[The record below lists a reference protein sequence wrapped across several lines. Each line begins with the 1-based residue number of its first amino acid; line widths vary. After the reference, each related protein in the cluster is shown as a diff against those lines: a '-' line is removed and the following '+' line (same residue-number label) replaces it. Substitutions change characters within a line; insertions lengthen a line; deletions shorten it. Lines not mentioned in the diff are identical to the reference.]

1 MPVKLNEREYR
12 SMTMAAGDEEY
23 RVKGYAT
30 TFDDPYT
37 LYEDKDLVLKEIIDR
52 SALDEADMSDI
63 IMQYDHEGR
72 VFARVKNGTLQLTPD
87 EHGLKVTANLG
98 GTEIGRQLF
107 EEINGGYTN
116 KMSFGFTVT
125 GEKSQRSKDED
136 GNTVILRTI
145 TKVGRLYDVSAV
157 SLPAN
162 DATEISSRNIGD
174 GLIAEALEEVRA
186 EEERQRRIGEIRK
199 ILNQEDTNHDE

>member
-30 TFDDPYT
+30 TFDDPYI

-63 IMQYDHEGR
+63 IMQYNHEGR
-72 VFARVKNGTLQLTPD
+72 VFARTSNNTLTVTPD
-87 EHGLKVTANLG
+87 AHGLAMEADLG
-98 GTEIGRQLF
+98 GTSLGRGLF
-107 EEINGGYTN
+107 EEIKGGYTT
-116 KMSFGFTVT
+116 KMSWAFSVN
-125 GEKSQRSKDED
+125 RDKDEWTSEQLPD
-136 GNTVILRTI
+136 GRSLEVRRIKSVRKI
-145 TKVGRLYDVSAV
+145 YDLSAV

-162 DATEISSRNIGD
+162 DATTISARSVAD
-174 GLIAEALEEVRA
+174 GAIERLAAE
-186 EEERQRRIGEIRK
+186 RREQLEIRK
-199 ILNQEDTNHDE
+199 RKMLLEDWLK

>member
-23 RVKGYAT
+23 KVKGYAT

-72 VFARVKNGTLQLTPD
+72 VFARTSNNTLTVTPD
-87 EHGLKVTANLG
+87 AHGLAMEADLG
-98 GTEIGRQLF
+98 GTSLGRGLF
-107 EEINGGYTN
+107 EEIKGGYTT
-116 KMSFGFTVT
+116 KMSWGFSVN
-125 GEKSQRSKDED
+125 RDKDEWTSEQLPD
-136 GNTVILRTI
+136 GRTLEVRRI
-145 TKVGRLYDVSAV
+145 KSVRKIYDLSAV

-162 DATEISSRNIGD
+162 DATTISARSVAD
-174 GLIAEALEEVRA
+174 GAIERLAAE
-186 EEERQRRIGEIRK
+186 RREQLEIRK
-199 ILNQEDTNHDE
+199 RKMLLEDWLK

>member
-30 TFDDPYT
+30 TFDDPYI

-72 VFARVKNGTLQLTPD
+72 VFARTSNNTLTVTPD
-87 EHGLKVTANLG
+87 AHGLEMEADLG
-98 GTEIGRQLF
+98 GTSLGRGLF
-107 EEINGGYTN
+107 EEIKGGYTT
-116 KMSFGFTVT
+116 KMSWGFSVN
-125 GEKSQRSKDED
+125 KDKDEWTSEQLPD
-136 GNTVILRTI
+136 GRSLEVRRIKSVR
-145 TKVGRLYDVSAV
+145 KVYDVSAV

-162 DATEISSRNIGD
+162 DATEISARSVAD
-174 GLIAEALEEVRA
+174 GAIERLAAE
-186 EEERQRRIGEIRK
+186 RREQLEIRK
-199 ILNQEDTNHDE
+199 RKMLLEDWLK